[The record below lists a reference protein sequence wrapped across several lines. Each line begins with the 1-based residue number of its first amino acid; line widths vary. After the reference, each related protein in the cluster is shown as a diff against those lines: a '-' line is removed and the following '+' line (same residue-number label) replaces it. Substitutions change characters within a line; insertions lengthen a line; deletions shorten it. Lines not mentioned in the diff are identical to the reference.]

1 VRVLAISAD
10 EPHDSKLFA
19 MMMRIWFPLL
29 SDGDL
34 AVSRVYAGETS
45 DANALPGVT
54 VIDRS
59 GRIVFRQVASAKDD
73 RISTQDLLAAIDDSL
88 GTHGPDATGRGF
100 AAIERA
106 QIRLDAGGGIVAG
119 GAGPGTI
126 VHTSGTGVASLAAL
140 FPISRYLLVGPCVG
154 FEPRD
159 APLDTELELIARL
172 PIWHATGAIELAV
185 DGGYATLDDRG
196 ATGAARAGLWFAIS
210 PTWSVQLDAGASV
223 HEHGT
228 VGAFATLGIARLFRI
243 H

>member
-1 VRVLAISAD
+1 MRLLAISAD
-10 EPHDSKLFA
+10 EPHDSRLFK

-45 DANALPGVT
+45 DVNALPGVT
-54 VIDRS
+54 IIDRS

-73 RISTQDLLAAIDDSL
+73 RISTADLLAAIDRTL
-88 GTHGPDATGRGF
+88 GTHGPDVANRGF

-106 QIRLDAGGGIVAG
+106 QIRLDAGGGIVTSG
-119 GAGPGTI
+119 
-126 VHTSGTGVASLAAL
+126 HTSGTGVASLAGL
-140 FPISRYLLVGPCVG
+140 FPIDRYLLVGPRVG

-159 APLDTELELIARL
+159 APLDAELELIARL
-172 PIWHATGAIELAV
+172 PIWHDAGAIELAA
-185 DGGYATLDDRG
+185 DGGYSIFDDRG
-196 ATGAARAGLWFAIS
+196 PTAAARAGLWFAVS
-210 PTWSVQLDAGASV
+210 PTWSVQLDGGASW

-228 VGAFATLGIARLFRI
+228 VGAFATLGLARLFRI

>member
-1 VRVLAISAD
+1 VRLLAISAD
-10 EPHDSKLFA
+10 EPHDSRLFA
-19 MMMRIWFPLL
+19 MMLRIWFPLL

-45 DANALPGVT
+45 DTNALPGVT

-73 RISTQDLLAAIDDSL
+73 RISAQDLLAAIDRTL
-88 GTHGPDATGRGF
+88 GTSGPETTDHGF

-106 QIRLDAGGGIVAG
+106 QIRLDAGGGVVK
-119 GAGPGTI
+119 T
-126 VHTSGTGVASLAAL
+126 TGTGVASLAAL
-140 FPISRYLLVGPCVG
+140 FPISRYLLVGPRLG

-159 APLDTELELIARL
+159 APLDADLEVVARL
-172 PIWHATGAIELAV
+172 PIWHAAGAVELAV
-185 DGGYATLDDRG
+185 DGGYSIFDDRG
-196 ATGAARAGLWFAIS
+196 ATAAARAGLWFAIS
-210 PTWSVQLDAGASV
+210 PTWSVQLDGGASV